1 MEEVSIIPSGYY
13 GDSSDNIVVFENFID
28 PEDLEVAFRRFYPRL
43 TNGKTEK
50 RLNTMRTVS
59 VFMTLPTGT
68 TVCVVENYWAHRK
81 NPVVYQT
88 IDKYIQKMAGKV
100 EEFFKVKVTS
110 RPPVLMRWFE
120 GIEQQPHAD
129 KELNDGRPNP
139 FPTYDLNSLIYYN
152 DDFTGGELYFPQHDI
167 EITPKPGL
175 AVMFVGDRNYLHGV
189 RTVTK
194 GERWTTPSF
203 YTVIENLNEEYL

>member
-1 MEEVSIIPSGYY
+1 MEEVSIIPSGYF
-13 GDSSDNIVVFENFID
+13 GDSSNNIVVFENFID
-28 PEDLEVAFRRFYPRL
+28 PDDLSLVQAFLP
-43 TNGKTEK
+43 TIDEWDNGKDTEYDE
-50 RLNTMRTVS
+50 N
-59 VFMTLPTGT
+59 G
-68 TVCVVENYWAHRK
+68 VCIYDAAYWNDRMCSGGIIGRK

-88 IDKYIQKMAGKV
+88 IEKYIEKMAGKV
-100 EEFFKVKVTS
+100 QEFFNVKVSS
-110 RPPVLMRWFE
+110 RNPVLMRWFE

-129 KELNDGRPNP
+129 KELNCGSPNP

-152 DDFTGGELYFPQHDI
+152 DDFTGGELYFPDHDI

-189 RTVTK
+189 RTVTS

-203 YTVIENLNEEYL
+203 YTVVENYNEGAW

>member
-1 MEEVSIIPSGYY
+1 MGMEEISIIPSGYY
-13 GDSSDNIVVFENFID
+13 GDSSNNIVVFENFL
-28 PEDLEVAFRRFYPRL
+28 ELQDLALVQSF
-43 TNGKTEK
+43 
-50 RLNTMRTVS
+50 
-59 VFMTLPTGT
+59 LPTIDEWENGRET
-68 TVCVVENYWAHRK
+68 EYNEDGVCIYDATYWNDRMCSGEIIGRK
-81 NPVVYQT
+81 NPAVYQT

-100 EEFFKVKVTS
+100 EEFFKVKVKS

-129 KELNDGRPNP
+129 KELNDGSPNP

-167 EITPKPGL
+167 EIKPKPGL

-189 RTVTK
+189 RTVTS

-203 YTVIENLNEEYL
+203 YTVVENLNKGYL

>member
-28 PEDLEVAFRRFYPRL
+28 PEDLAVVQAFLP
-43 TNGKTEK
+43 TIDEWENGKETEYDE
-50 RLNTMRTVS
+50 N
-59 VFMTLPTGT
+59 G
-68 TVCVVENYWAHRK
+68 VCIYDATYWNDRMCSGPIIDRK
-81 NPVVYQT
+81 NPEVYKIIEKY
-88 IDKYIQKMAGKV
+88 IDKMANEV
-100 EEFFKVKVTS
+100 EKFFNVKVYG
-110 RPPVLMRWFE
+110 RAPVLMRWFE

-129 KELNDGRPNP
+129 KELNDGSPNP
-139 FPTYDLNSLIYYN
+139 FPTYDLNSLFYYN

-189 RTVTK
+189 RTVTS

-203 YTVIENLNEEYL
+203 YTVVENLNEEYL

>member
-13 GDSSDNIVVFENFID
+13 GDSSENIVVFENFID
-28 PEDLEVAFRRFYPRL
+28 PEDLASVQAF
-43 TNGKTEK
+43 
-50 RLNTMRTVS
+50 
-59 VFMTLPTGT
+59 LPTIDEWENGHENEYDDNG
-68 TVCVVENYWAHRK
+68 VCIYDATYWNDRMCSGEMIRQK
-81 NPVVYQT
+81 NPAVYQT

-110 RPPVLMRWFE
+110 RPPVLIRWFE

-129 KELNDGRPNP
+129 KELNDGSPNP

-152 DDFTGGELYFPQHDI
+152 DDFTGGELYFPQHGI

-189 RTVTK
+189 RTVTS

-203 YTVIENLNEEYL
+203 YTVVENLKVGKI